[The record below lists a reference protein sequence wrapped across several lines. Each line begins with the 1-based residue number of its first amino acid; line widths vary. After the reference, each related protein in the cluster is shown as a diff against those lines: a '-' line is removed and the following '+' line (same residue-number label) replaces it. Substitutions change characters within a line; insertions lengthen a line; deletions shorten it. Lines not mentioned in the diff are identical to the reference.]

1 MKRKKF
7 KWYKNLLICLFFL
20 MIISIITIHSAQT
33 YLSPELGNL
42 ALKQFFWYIIGFI
55 LTLII
60 IKIGNERIYKYAWV
74 LYFIGNFLLLLLL
87 FIAPPIN
94 NSKCWFI
101 IPGIGSFQPSEF
113 MKIFLMIII
122 SVITAKECAKKK
134 TAKEEFIFISKI
146 FLLFLLPSLLTFL
159 EPDTGVV
166 IIYFLIS
173 ITILFASGI
182 RKYWFIIAFSIL
194 LLFIG
199 IFFYLYFFQQKIFV
213 DLLGTDLFY
222 RIDRLLDWKN
232 GTGMQLENS
241 LTAIGSAGIWG
252 HGYNQTPIYFP
263 ESGTDFI
270 FAVYASNFGLVGS
283 LLLLLL
289 LFYFDYCFIRL
300 ARNVKNKTDKFM
312 LIGISSM
319 LIFQQFQNIAMT
331 LGLVPITGITL
342 PFISYGGS
350 SLLSYMILLGIVFNI
365 YNDNKKSINF

>member
-1 MKRKKF
+1 MKLKKF
-7 KWYKNLLICLFFL
+7 KWYKNLLICLLFL

-33 YLSPELGNL
+33 YLSANLGNL
-42 ALKQFFWYIIGFI
+42 ALKQFFWYGIGLIII
-55 LTLII
+55 LII
-60 IKIGNERIYKYAWV
+60 IKIGNEKIYQSAWI

-113 MKIFLMIII
+113 MKIFLMIIV
-122 SVITAKECAKKK
+122 SVIVAKESNKKK
-134 TAKEEFIFISKI
+134 TTREEFFLIGKV
-146 FLLFLLPSLLTFL
+146 FLLFFLPSMLTFL

-166 IIYFLIS
+166 IIYFIICL
-173 ITILFASGI
+173 TILFVSGI
-182 RKYWFIIAFSIL
+182 RKGWFILAFGILGISIGTFL
-194 LLFIG
+194 
-199 IFFYLYFFQQKIFV
+199 YLYFCQQKLFV

-241 LTAIGSAGIWG
+241 LTAIGSAGLLG
-252 HGYNQTPIYFP
+252 HGYNHTPIYFP

-270 FAVYASNFGLVGS
+270 FAVYASNFGLIGS
-283 LLLLLL
+283 LGLIGLLL
-289 LFYFDYCFIRL
+289 YFDYCLLKL
-300 ARNVKNKTDKFM
+300 ARNIKNNTDKFM

-365 YNDNKKSINF
+365 YNDNKKSVNF